1 MVDLVLSDPVAVVP
15 TVALD
20 MGVVINHAS
29 LVDGLKL
36 VARASAVFETT
47 WIDGKDTDRT
57 SDRYGLKHGGSTR
70 YASGTA
76 GLARITATD
85 RAFYVAS
92 VGGHCKV
99 IVRTD
104 AVQVEGPG
112 QCDVN
117 ASALAKV
124 VEGEVRDGRSDTM
137 AMGLGKRPDRFTM
150 YSQDASYHLVTRG
163 SGEVKLNGRKRAREK
178 GTGEWLVKE
187 LERMAKRAGGSVSWS
202 EVGGYRVGVAT
213 VWRGDTVEPYPS
225 PTTVVEVAIPT
236 A

>member
-1 MVDLVLSDPVAVVP
+1 MVEQVLPDVQMFAPRSEQDR
-15 TVALD
+15 

-36 VARASAVFETT
+36 VARASAVFEKT

-57 SDRYGLKHGGSTR
+57 SDRYGVKGGGSVC
-70 YASGTA
+70 YASGKD

-85 RAFYVAS
+85 KAFYVAS
-92 VGGHCKV
+92 VNGKCRV
-99 IVRTD
+99 IIRTD
-104 AVQVEGPG
+104 AVQVEYRGH
-112 QCDVN
+112 CDVN

-124 VEGEVRDGRSDTM
+124 VEGEVRDGCSDTM

-150 YSQDASYHLVTRG
+150 ESFDATYHLVTR
-163 SGEVKLNGRKRAREK
+163 ELYAAKLNNRQRAREK
-178 GTGEWLVKE
+178 GTAEWLVKE
-187 LERMAKRAGGSVSWS
+187 VERLAKRAGGTVAWS

-213 VWRGDTVEPYPS
+213 VWTSTNGGGVS
-225 PTTVVEVAIPT
+225 TVVEVAIPT